1 MEIVSVLRKSARYDT
16 LILSIGLTLA
26 AIACARIRGEMEGL
40 PASLCFLF
48 AAFAQVGG
56 NFAHRH
62 YDAQYHYGEGIDD
75 RLRGCGI
82 HTNENTIRQITGIAA
97 QGTLILSAT
106 VGLAMLMMSGWWTL
120 VPAAIIYGLIYF
132 NFGAPHPIYRTVWAP
147 IVPFLCFG
155 TIGIGA
161 AAMMQIYHDNPDPFA
176 WYYLSPCVFTSTAMG
191 FLAANVQ
198 LVHGFNFIDRDREN
212 LKQSFSVRFGRN
224 ATIATVF
231 FFGIAYGVLTSIFAF
246 TQYVRKPWI
255 ASLIALVPML
265 YTLWIC
271 IRMKRQKGDDPT
283 DLNARLCMGAYLLAG
298 LGAFIFSF
306 CFGDPDRSRLMYILF
321 Q

>member
-16 LILSIGLTLA
+16 LIMSLGLVLA
-26 AIACARIRGEMEGL
+26 AIACARIRGEMEFL

-48 AAFAQVGG
+48 AVFTQIGG

-62 YDAQYHYGEGIDD
+62 YDAEFHYGEGIDE
-75 RLRGCGI
+75 RMHGFGT
-82 HTNENTIRQITGIAA
+82 HTNENTISQTTGIAA
-97 QGTLILSAT
+97 RATLILSAT
-106 VGLAMLMMSGWWTL
+106 IGLALMTMSGWWTL

-132 NFGAPHPIYRTVWAP
+132 NFGAPHPIYRTAWAS

-198 LVHGFNFIDRDREN
+198 LVHGFNFMERDRDN
-212 LKQSFSVRFGRN
+212 LKQSFTVRFGRK
-224 ATIATVF
+224 ATITTVF
-231 FFGIAYGVLTSIFAF
+231 CFGLAYGVLTAIFAF

-255 ASLIALVPML
+255 ASLIAFIPML
-265 YTLWIC
+265 YTFWIC
-271 IRMKRQKGDDPT
+271 VRMTRQKGDDPT
-283 DLNARLCMGAYLLAG
+283 DLNARLIMVAYLLAG
-298 LGAFIFSF
+298 LGAYIFSF
-306 CFGDPDRSRLMYILF
+306 CFGDPDRSRLMYIMF
-321 Q
+321 K